1 MSSGSIAFLHRYAIG
16 DRGVDGNET
25 GIGVSGLTQKPRLLE
40 APHRRDLCHLHASQT
55 GGQHVAVLTV
65 NHDDNT
71 QTSHR
76 LHAIHPWI
84 HPCPCS
90 KTHTSIGGRRD
101 RYILLLSVLFE
112 TTPAAPPTMGKSPD
126 GETTNADVVF
136 VHGRRCARCLLWS
149 RVSRYAI
156 AASCKSASVDLN
168 SYSGRLISLDCDFR
182 VVEA

>member
-25 GIGVSGLTQKPRLLE
+25 GISVSGLTQKPRLLE

-76 LHAIHPWI
+76 LHAIHP
-84 HPCPCS
+84 
-90 KTHTSIGGRRD
+90 TR
-101 RYILLLSVLFE
+101 V
-112 TTPAAPPTMGKSPD
+112 PAAKLT
-126 GETTNADVVF
+126 
-136 VHGRRCARCLLWS
+136 RRS
-149 RVSRYAI
+149 
-156 AASCKSASVDLN
+156 AAGGTGHPSSFS
-168 SYSGRLISLDCDFR
+168 II
-182 VVEA
+182 

>member
-25 GIGVSGLTQKPRLLE
+25 GISVSGLTQKPRLLE

-76 LHAIHPWI
+76 LHAIHP
-84 HPCPCS
+84 
-90 KTHTSIGGRRD
+90 TR
-101 RYILLLSVLFE
+101 V
-112 TTPAAPPTMGKSPD
+112 PAAKLTRRSAAGGTGTSFFFQYYLRLHRLRRLQLGKSPD

-168 SYSGRLISLDCDFR
+168 S
-182 VVEA
+182 

>member
-1 MSSGSIAFLHRYAIG
+1 MPEFRNVVREHRFPASVRHRG
-16 DRGVDGNET
+16 PGRRPQRDR
-25 GIGVSGLTQKPRLLE
+25 ISVSGLTQKPRLLE

-76 LHAIHPWI
+76 LHDATLCDPPN
-84 HPCPCS
+84 PCPCS

-112 TTPAAPPTMGKSPD
+112 TTPAAPPTTGKSPD

-149 RVSRYAI
+149 RVSRLRNCSI
-156 AASCKSASVDLN
+156 VQVRI
-168 SYSGRLISLDCDFR
+168 SGLEFVKRPPHFT
-182 VVEA
+182 

>member
-1 MSSGSIAFLHRYAIG
+1 MPEFRNVVREHRFPASVRHRG
-16 DRGVDGNET
+16 PGRRPQRDR
-25 GIGVSGLTQKPRLLE
+25 ISVSGLTQKPRLLE

-76 LHAIHPWI
+76 LHDATLCDPPN
-84 HPCPCS
+84 PCPCS

-112 TTPAAPPTMGKSPD
+112 TTPAAPPTTGKSPD

-168 SYSGRLISLDCDFR
+168 S
-182 VVEA
+182 